1 MTDNMQT
8 GNVDVDGSEMKVFE
22 RPVELPAKVVI
33 VDSKNGK
40 EIGFIERER
49 VMELLEKD
57 GRYEGFEDGCT
68 GTFMLSY
75 NSDGDKV
82 KAIRLETEDVFKFL
96 DTIWRNLETAM
107 GADDPKTRM
116 LGVSYEVRGKAYVMS
131 VSINQF
137 IGAARFL
144 HTDVVGAMTSTQEGT
159 TVTDRFIEA
168 FKNWPKDVKV

>member
-1 MTDNMQT
+1 MTDDKQT

-22 RPVELPAKVVI
+22 RPVDLPEKVVV

-40 EIGFIERER
+40 EIGFVERER

-68 GTFMLSY
+68 GKFMLSY

-131 VSINQF
+131 ISINQF
-137 IGAARFL
+137 VGATRFL
-144 HTDVVGAMTSTQEGT
+144 HNDVVDAMKNTQEGT

-168 FKNWPKDVKV
+168 FKNWPKDEA